1 MKSVAAILAV
11 LAVASVSCSG
21 RHGYDPATCEE
32 LSIKIER
39 HDSLTQTDYSAMI
52 DQNEQ
57 ILRYLIEESER
68 LQDTPDDE
76 RYAAFRELLAEP
88 VYRERFSYLF
98 TLGSTLYQADELG
111 LLDRSNARAYRRLD
125 EYNARFAA
133 ISDRM

>member
-1 MKSVAAILAV
+1 MKSVAAILVV

-76 RYAAFRELLAEP
+76 LYAAFR
-88 VYRERFSYLF
+88 
-98 TLGSTLYQADELG
+98 
-111 LLDRSNARAYRRLD
+111 
-125 EYNARFAA
+125 
-133 ISDRM
+133 